1 MTIEATRKEEAVERA
16 TSSGPETSG
25 DGSQQATG
33 QAKQQ
38 TQQLAQQARQQ
49 AGRLANRGGEQ
60 VKSQLGSQKHQASQR
75 LVPVQ
80 SALRETAHQLRS
92 QGQGPMAEYAEKAS
106 DQVERFSGYLRE
118 TDVDEIIDEVRGV
131 ARRRPALFLGAAA
144 TLGFFATRFLKS
156 SSQQAGSAGDGGAGR
171 TPIAT
176 SGAATTVPRG
186 AQEPSTALPP
196 GPLEGEFP
204 TTAGESPTAGQPPS
218 DGERVEP
225 PRGY

>member
-1 MTIEATRKEEAVERA
+1 MERA
-16 TSSGPETSG
+16 ASSGQGTSG
-25 DGSQQATG
+25 GGSQQATE

-38 TQQLAQQARQQ
+38 GQQLAQQARQQ
-49 AGRLANRGGEQ
+49 AGRLANRGSEQ

-75 LVPVQ
+75 MVPVQ

-92 QGQGPMAEYAEKAS
+92 QGQGPMAQYAEKAS

-144 TLGFFATRFLKS
+144 TLGFLATRFLKS
-156 SSQQAGSAGDGGAGR
+156 SSQEAGSAGDGTDT
-171 TPIAT
+171 TPIST
-176 SGAATTVPRG
+176 SGAATTTAPLR
-186 AQEPSTALPP
+186 AQEPSTAHPP

-204 TTAGESPTAGQPPS
+204 TTAGRPPVAGQPPS
-218 DGERVEP
+218 DRERVEP

>member
-1 MTIEATRKEEAVERA
+1 MERVT
-16 TSSGPETSG
+16 TSSGRGTTEGGGQVTE
-25 DGSQQATG
+25 

-49 AGRLANRGGEQ
+49 AGRLASRGSEQ
-60 VKSQLGSQKHQASQR
+60 VKSQLAAQKHRASQR
-75 LVPVQ
+75 MTPLQ
-80 SALRETAHQLRS
+80 TALRETGHQLRK
-92 QGQGPMAEYAEKAS
+92 QGQGSVGQYADKAA
-106 DQVERFSGYLRE
+106 DQAERFSGYLRE

-156 SSQQAGSAGDGGAGR
+156 SSQQAGSAGDGAGR

-176 SGAATTVPRG
+176 SGAATTAPLR
-186 AQEPSTALPP
+186 AQQPSTALPP

-204 TTAGESPTAGQPPS
+204 TTAGRPPAAGQPLRE
-218 DGERVEP
+218 GERTEPPVGPPEP
-225 PRGY
+225 PRGF

>member
-1 MTIEATRKEEAVERA
+1 MEHA
-16 TSSGPETSG
+16 TSSGQGTSG
-25 DGSQQATG
+25 SGSQQASGEAKRQG
-33 QAKQQ
+33 QQI
-38 TQQLAQQARQQ
+38 AQQARQQ

-118 TDVDEIIDEVRGV
+118 TDVDEIIEEVRGV

-144 TLGFFATRFLKS
+144 ALGFFATRFLKS
-156 SSQQAGSAGDGGAGR
+156 SSQEEEGASSGAGYDT
-171 TPIAT
+171 TP
-176 SGAATTVPRG
+176 AATTGRTAVPPYG
-186 AQEPSTALPP
+186 SDEPSTAPPP

-204 TTAGESPTAGQPPS
+204 TTAGRPSVAGQPLS
-218 DGERVEP
+218 EGERTKPPVGPPEP